1 MNLQNIASGRDLER
15 NSEEL
20 DLMELI
26 DGGHKKILRCK
37 G

>member
-26 DGGHKKILRCK
+26 DGDTRRS
-37 G
+37 